1 MACRSATSSQCS
13 LPIGITLWMHS
24 NNADSSS
31 FKYFFTPPRLLPVAL
46 PEFLAVAA
54 PEEAALDEVVA
65 DIPESLGAAVDVA
78 GPLAPLAAIAGPETL
93 GAVVTPETL
102 VVVVVLE
109 RLASAVLLE
118 PIAPAKLEELVA
130 VETLLLTN

>member
-1 MACRSATSSQCS
+1 M
-13 LPIGITLWMHS
+13 
-24 NNADSSS
+24 
-31 FKYFFTPPRLLPVAL
+31 

-65 DIPESLGAAVDVA
+65 DTPESLGAAVDVA
-78 GPLAPLAAIAGPETL
+78 GPLAPLAAIARPETL

-102 VVVVVLE
+102 AVVVVLE
-109 RLASAVLLE
+109 RLAAAVLLE

-130 VETLLLTN
+130 ATPEELVAVETLLLTN